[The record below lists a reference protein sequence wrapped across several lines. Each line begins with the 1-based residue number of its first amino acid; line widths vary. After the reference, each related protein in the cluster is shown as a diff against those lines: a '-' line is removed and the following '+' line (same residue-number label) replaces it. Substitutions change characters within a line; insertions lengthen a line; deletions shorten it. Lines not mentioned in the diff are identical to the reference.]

1 MKYKTSAKTSKSSI
15 KNWRQDSTGLRK
27 GCGLLLVF
35 VGLYFLL
42 SMLSY
47 HADDPSWA
55 NNISLDKTQNLGG
68 IIGAWFAYTLY
79 FFFGAPAIVLLPLAI
94 FTSAKRL
101 FKPRHE
107 HSSIWDTHLSIWLAA
122 VLAIAAC
129 CGLATLHFVAPELP
143 TSSGG
148 RLGELI
154 THSSYPLFGMIGS
167 TLLLLGIVVG
177 SFTMMTNITWLRVAD
192 MIGLCLFA
200 IGRWLVDAKQWIQDR
215 LLIRERSM
223 ERSQVISK
231 RKQKLQHRTPPKI
244 GNALNSLSLGGKATK
259 KQQIKLP
266 IEGKEEL
273 PPLSLLDQ
281 AITPISNY
289 TKDELEQ
296 LARQLE
302 IKLEDFGIGAQVTEA
317 QPGPVVTRFEVM
329 PAPGIKASSISALQK
344 DLARSLLLPSIRVV
358 EVIPGKSSV
367 GIEVPNRERSIVKF
381 GELFRSEEYEKQRSP
396 LTLAL
401 GKDVSGQA
409 IFIDLE
415 KLPHLLVA
423 GTTGSGK
430 SVAVHS
436 MLASL
441 LFRNLPSQ
449 VRLILVDPKMLELKS
464 YEDIP
469 HLLLP
474 VITDMQE
481 ATGAIRWAVAEME
494 RRYRLMAALNVRN
507 IASYNNKILKAKKK
521 KEPIRDPLFKAQ
533 TQDEEA
539 PAPLLE
545 EIPYIVIFVDEFA
558 DMIMMVG
565 KKIEEMIIR
574 LAQKARA
581 AGLHLVL
588 ATQRP
593 SVDIITGLIKANV
606 PARIAFQVS
615 SKVDSRTILDQ
626 NGAEQLLGQGDM
638 LCLMPSY
645 STPMRVH
652 GAFISDNEV
661 QAVTDFLRQQ
671 GAPSYIENLE
681 VSNGGAVALG
691 AAEDA
696 DPLYNEAVAIV
707 TESRKASISYLQRR
721 LKIGY
726 NRAARMIEEMEAAQI
741 VSSIQSNGLREV
753 LASSSSK
760 SE

>member
-1 MKYKTSAKTSKSSI
+1 MKYRTSTKKSKSTANISGY
-15 KNWRQDSTGLRK
+15 DSMYVRK
-27 GCGLLLVF
+27 GSGLLLISI
-35 VGLYFLL
+35 GLYFLL

-47 HADDPSWA
+47 QADDPSWA
-55 NNISLDKTQNLGG
+55 NNISIDETQNLGG
-68 IIGAWFAYTLY
+68 VIGAWVAYTSY
-79 FFFGAPAIVLLPLAI
+79 FLFGAPSLVLLPLAI
-94 FTSAKRL
+94 FMSARRL
-101 FKPRHE
+101 FNPNYTQR
-107 HSSIWDTHLSIWLAA
+107 SIWNRHLIIWLATS
-122 VLAIAAC
+122 LAIIAC
-129 CGLATLHFVAPELP
+129 CGLATLHFAAPDLP

-148 RLGELI
+148 RLGELVI
-154 THSSYPLFGMIGS
+154 QSFYPLFGMVGS
-167 TLLLLGIVVG
+167 TLLLLGLIVA
-177 SFTMMTNITWLRVAD
+177 SITVMVDIAWLKVAD
-192 MIGLCLFA
+192 AVGLALFSA
-200 IGRWLVDAKQWIQDR
+200 AQWLVDTKQWIQSR
-215 LLIRERSM
+215 LLVHERSV
-223 ERSQVISK
+223 ERTRIVSK
-231 RKQKLQHRTPPKI
+231 RKKKLINRTPPKI
-244 GNALNSLSLGGKATK
+244 GNMLNSLSPGTKTTK
-259 KQQIKLP
+259 KQQIALP

-273 PPLSLLDQ
+273 PPLSLLDRET
-281 AITPISNY
+281 ASVSSY
-289 TKDELEQ
+289 SKDELEK

-317 QPGPVVTRFEVM
+317 QPGPVVTRFEVT
-329 PAPGIKASSISALQK
+329 PSPGTKASSISNLQK
-344 DLARSLLLPSIRVV
+344 DLARSLLLPSVRVV
-358 EVIPGKSSV
+358 EVIPGKSSI
-367 GIEVPNRERSIVKF
+367 GIEMPNRTRSVVKF
-381 GELFRSEEYEKQRSP
+381 GELLQSEEYEKQHST

-401 GKDVSGQA
+401 GKDVAGQA

-474 VITDMQE
+474 LITDMQE
-481 ATGAIRWAVAEME
+481 AAGALRWAVAEME

-507 IASYNNKILKAKKK
+507 ITSYNNKISKAKKR
-521 KEPIRDPLFKAQ
+521 KEPIADPLFESE
-533 TQDEEA
+533 DESATA
-539 PAPLLE
+539 PPLD
-545 EIPYIVIFVDEFA
+545 EIPYIVIVIDEFA

-565 KKIEEMIIR
+565 KKVEELIIR

-581 AGLHLVL
+581 AGIHLVL

-593 SVDIITGLIKANV
+593 SVDIITGLVKANV

-645 STPMRVH
+645 ATPMRVH
-652 GAFISDNEV
+652 GAFISEGEV
-661 QAVTDFLRQQ
+661 QAVADFLRQQ
-671 GAPSYIENLE
+671 GEPSYIDNLNT
-681 VSNGGAVALG
+681 SDNGMVGFNPT
-691 AAEDA
+691 ETE
-696 DPLYNEAVAIV
+696 DPLYKQAVEIV
-707 TESRKASISYLQRR
+707 TESGKASISHLQRR

-726 NRAARMIEEMEAAQI
+726 NRAARMIEEMESAKI
-741 VSSIQSNGLREV
+741 VSSIQSSGSRQV
-753 LASSSSK
+753 LVSSSRK
-760 SE
+760 

>member
-1 MKYKTSAKTSKSSI
+1 MKYRVSARASRAAA
-15 KNWRQDSTGLRK
+15 KNQSHDLMYLHK
-27 GCGLLLVF
+27 GGGWLLVF
-35 VGLYFLL
+35 IGLYFLL
-42 SMLSY
+42 SMVSY

-55 NNISLDKTQNLGG
+55 NNIAMDQTQNLGG
-68 IIGAWFAYTLY
+68 IIGAWSAYTFY

-94 FTSAKRL
+94 FMSARHL
-101 FKPRHE
+101 FRYGHEQSSVWNRHL
-107 HSSIWDTHLSIWLAA
+107 IIWLAA
-122 VLAIAAC
+122 SLSIAAC
-129 CGLATLHFVAPELP
+129 CGLATLHFVASALP

-148 RLGELI
+148 RLGELVI
-154 THSSYPLFGMIGS
+154 NSFYPLFGMIGS
-167 TLLLLGIVVG
+167 TLLLLGLIVA
-177 SFTMMTNITWLRVAD
+177 SFTIMTGIAWLKVVD
-192 MIGLCLFA
+192 MVGLSLFTA
-200 IGRWLVDAKQWIQDR
+200 AQCLVDAKQWLRSR
-215 LLIRERSM
+215 LLVHERSM
-223 ERSQVISK
+223 ERSQTVSK
-231 RKQKLQHRTPPKI
+231 RKQKLRHRTPPKI
-244 GNALNSLSLGGKATK
+244 GSTINSLSPGQKSTK

-273 PPLSLLDQ
+273 PPLSLLDYEI
-281 AITPISNY
+281 APISNY
-289 TKDELEQ
+289 SKDELEQ

-302 IKLEDFGIGAQVTEA
+302 IKLEDFGISASVTEA
-317 QPGPVVTRFEVM
+317 QPGPVVTRFEVV
-329 PAPGIKASSISALQK
+329 PAPGVKASSISGIQK

-358 EVIPGKSSV
+358 EVIPGKSSI
-367 GIEVPNRERSIVKF
+367 GIEVPNRERAVVKF
-381 GELFRSEEYEKQRSP
+381 GELLRSDEYEKQRSP

-401 GKDVSGQA
+401 GKDVAGQA

-464 YEDIP
+464 YEHIP

-481 ATGAIRWAVAEME
+481 AAGALRWAVAEME
-494 RRYRLMAALNVRN
+494 RRYQLMAALNVRN
-507 IASYNNKILKAKKK
+507 IASYNNKILKAQKK
-521 KEPIRDPLFKAQ
+521 KEAISDPLFDPTKH
-533 TQDEEA
+533 EEGA
-539 PAPLLE
+539 TAPLLE
-545 EIPYIVIFVDEFA
+545 ELPYIVVVIDEFA

-565 KKIEEMIIR
+565 KKVEEMIIR

-593 SVDIITGLIKANV
+593 SVDIITGLVKANV

-652 GAFISDNEV
+652 GAFISDDEV
-661 QAVTDFLRQQ
+661 QTVTDFLRQQ
-671 GAPSYIENLE
+671 GQPSYIDDLDT
-681 VSNGGAVALG
+681 SNGGAVDFNVT
-691 AAEDA
+691 ETA
-696 DPLYNEAVAIV
+696 DPLYNQAVGIV

-726 NRAARMIEEMEAAQI
+726 NRAASMIEAMEDAKI
-741 VSSIQSNGLREV
+741 VSSIQSNGVRQV
-753 LASSSSK
+753 LAPSPSK
-760 SE
+760 N

>member
-1 MKYKTSAKTSKSSI
+1 MSAY
-15 KNWRQDSTGLRK
+15 DSMYVRK
-27 GCGLLLVF
+27 GSGWLLIF

-47 HADDPSWA
+47 QADDPSWA
-55 NNISLDKTQNLGG
+55 NNISMDETQNLGG
-68 IIGAWFAYTLY
+68 IVGAWVAYTFY
-79 FFFGAPAIVLLPLAI
+79 FFFGVPSLVLLPLAI
-94 FTSAKRL
+94 FTSARRL
-101 FKPRHE
+101 FSPRHAQ
-107 HSSIWDTHLSIWLAA
+107 SSIWNRHLIIWLAA
-122 VLAIAAC
+122 SLAIVAC

-148 RLGELI
+148 RLGELVI
-154 THSSYPLFGMIGS
+154 HSFYPLFGMMGS
-167 TLLLLGIVVG
+167 TLLLLGLIIASLTVMVDIAWLKIADAVG
-177 SFTMMTNITWLRVAD
+177 LALLSA
-192 MIGLCLFA
+192 A
-200 IGRWLVDAKQWIQDR
+200 QWLVNTKQWIRSR
-215 LLIRERSM
+215 LLVHERSV
-223 ERSQVISK
+223 ERARVVSQ
-231 RKQKLQHRTPPKI
+231 RKKKLVNRTTPKI
-244 GNALNSLSLGGKATK
+244 GNMLNSLSPGAKTTK

-273 PPLSLLDQ
+273 PPLSLLDRE
-281 AITPISNY
+281 AVSVSGY
-289 TKDELEQ
+289 SKDELEK

-302 IKLEDFGIGAQVTEA
+302 IKLEDFGIGSQVTEA
-317 QPGPVVTRFEVM
+317 QPGPVVTRFEIM
-329 PAPGIKASSISALQK
+329 PAPGTKASSISNLQK
-344 DLARSLLLPSIRVV
+344 DLARSLLLPSVRVV
-358 EVIPGKSSV
+358 EVIPGKSSI
-367 GIEVPNRERSIVKF
+367 GIEVPNRTRSVVKF
-381 GELFRSEEYEKQRSP
+381 GELLQSEEYEKQGSP

-401 GKDVSGQA
+401 GKDVAGQA

-474 VITDMQE
+474 LITDMQE
-481 ATGAIRWAVAEME
+481 AAGALGWAVAEME
-494 RRYRLMAALNVRN
+494 RRYRLMAALKVRN
-507 IASYNNKILKAKKK
+507 ITSYNNKVIKAKKR
-521 KEPIRDPLFKAQ
+521 KEPIADPLFEAIN
-533 TQDEEA
+533 QDEATAA
-539 PAPLLE
+539 PPLD
-545 EIPYIVIFVDEFA
+545 EIPYIVIVIDEFA

-565 KKIEEMIIR
+565 KKVEELIRR

-581 AGLHLVL
+581 AGMHLVL

-593 SVDIITGLIKANV
+593 SVDIITGVIKANV

-645 STPMRVH
+645 ATPMRIH
-652 GAFISDNEV
+652 GAFISDHEV
-661 QAVTDFLRQQ
+661 QAVADFLREQ
-671 GAPSYIENLE
+671 GKPSYIQGLNT
-681 VSNGGAVALG
+681 SDNGMADFN
-691 AAEDA
+691 AAETE
-696 DPLYNEAVAIV
+696 DPLYNQAVEIV
-707 TESRKASISYLQRR
+707 TESGKASISYLQRR
-721 LKIGY
+721 LQIGY
-726 NRAARMIEEMEAAQI
+726 NRAARMIEEMESAKI
-741 VSSIQSNGLREV
+741 VSSVQSNGSRKV
-753 LASSSSK
+753 LSSSSRK
-760 SE
+760 Q

>member
-1 MKYKTSAKTSKSSI
+1 MKYRTVAKRSKSTANISGH
-15 KNWRQDSTGLRK
+15 DSMYLRK
-27 GCGLLLVF
+27 GSGWLLIF
-35 VGLYFLL
+35 VGMYFLL

-47 HADDPSWA
+47 RADDPSWA
-55 NNISLDKTQNLGG
+55 NNIGMDETQNLGG
-68 IIGAWFAYTLY
+68 IVGAWVAYTFY
-79 FFFGAPAIVLLPLAI
+79 FLFGMPALVLLPMAI
-94 FTSAKRL
+94 FSSARRL
-101 FKPRHE
+101 FNPSHTQL
-107 HSSIWDTHLSIWLAA
+107 SIWNRHLIIWLAA
-122 VLAIAAC
+122 LLAIIAC
-129 CGLATLHFVAPELP
+129 CGLATLHFVAPDLP

-148 RLGELI
+148 RLGELVI
-154 THSSYPLFGMIGS
+154 QSFFPLFGMIGS
-167 TLLLLGIVVG
+167 TVLLLGLIVASLTVMVDIAWLKIADAVG
-177 SFTMMTNITWLRVAD
+177 LA
-192 MIGLCLFA
+192 LFSIA
-200 IGRWLVDAKQWIQDR
+200 QWFVDTKRWMQSR
-215 LLIRERSM
+215 LLVHERSV
-223 ERSQVISK
+223 ERSRIVSK
-231 RKQKLQHRTPPKI
+231 RKQKLVNRTPPKI
-244 GNALNSLSLGGKATK
+244 GNMLNSLSPGTKSTK
-259 KQQIKLP
+259 KQQITLP

-273 PPLSLLDQ
+273 PPLSLLDRET
-281 AITPISNY
+281 ASVSSY
-289 TKDELEQ
+289 SKDELEK

-302 IKLEDFGIGAQVTEA
+302 IKLEDFGIGSRVTEA
-317 QPGPVVTRFEVM
+317 QPGPVVTRFEVV
-329 PAPGIKASSISALQK
+329 PSPGTKASSISNLQK

-367 GIEVPNRERSIVKF
+367 GIEVPNRTRSVVKF
-381 GELFRSEEYEKQRSP
+381 GELLQSEEYEKQHSP

-401 GKDVSGQA
+401 GKDVAGQA

-474 VITDMQE
+474 LITDMQE
-481 ATGAIRWAVAEME
+481 AAGALRWAVAEME

-507 IASYNNKILKAKKK
+507 ITSYNNKVAKAKKRK
-521 KEPIRDPLFKAQ
+521 TPIADPLFKSE
-533 TQDEEA
+533 DETATA
-539 PAPLLE
+539 PPLD
-545 EIPYIVIFVDEFA
+545 EIPYIVIVIDEFA

-565 KKIEEMIIR
+565 KKVEELIIR

-581 AGLHLVL
+581 AGIHLVL

-593 SVDIITGLIKANV
+593 SVDIITGLVKANV

-645 STPMRVH
+645 ATPMRVH

-661 QAVTDFLRQQ
+661 QAVTDFLRKQ
-671 GAPSYIENLE
+671 GEPLYIESLNT
-681 VSNGGAVALG
+681 SDNGVVGFDTG
-691 AAEDA
+691 ETE
-696 DPLYNEAVAIV
+696 DPLYKQAVEIV
-707 TESRKASISYLQRR
+707 TESGKASISHLQRR

-726 NRAARMIEEMEAAQI
+726 NRAARMIEEMESAKI
-741 VSSIQSNGLREV
+741 VSSIQSSGSREV
-753 LASSSSK
+753 LISSSRK
-760 SE
+760 

>member
-1 MKYKTSAKTSKSSI
+1 MY
-15 KNWRQDSTGLRK
+15 LRK
-27 GCGLLLVF
+27 GSGLLLIF
-35 VGLYFLL
+35 IGMYFLL

-47 HADDPSWA
+47 QADDPSWA
-55 NNISLDKTQNLGG
+55 NNIGMDETQNLGG
-68 IIGAWFAYTLY
+68 IVGAWVAYTFY
-79 FFFGAPAIVLLPLAI
+79 FLFGTPALVLLPLAI
-94 FTSAKRL
+94 FSSARRL
-101 FKPRHE
+101 FNPNYTQL
-107 HSSIWDTHLSIWLAA
+107 SIWNRHLIIWLAA
-122 VLAIAAC
+122 LLAIIAC
-129 CGLATLHFVAPELP
+129 CGLATLHFVAPDLP

-148 RLGELI
+148 RLGELVI
-154 THSSYPLFGMIGS
+154 QSFYPLFGMIGS
-167 TLLLLGIVVG
+167 TLLLLGLIVASLTVMVDIAWLKIADAVG
-177 SFTMMTNITWLRVAD
+177 LALFSTAQWLAD
-192 MIGLCLFA
+192 T
-200 IGRWLVDAKQWIQDR
+200 KQWIQSR
-215 LLIRERSM
+215 LLVHERSV
-223 ERSQVISK
+223 ERSRIVSK
-231 RKQKLQHRTPPKI
+231 RKKKLVDRTPPKI
-244 GNALNSLSLGGKATK
+244 GNMLNSLSPGAKSTK
-259 KQQIKLP
+259 KQQIALP

-273 PPLSLLDQ
+273 PPLSLLDREI
-281 AITPISNY
+281 ASVSSY
-289 TKDELEQ
+289 SKDELEK

-329 PAPGIKASSISALQK
+329 PSPGIKASSISNLQK

-367 GIEVPNRERSIVKF
+367 GIEVPNRMRSVVKF
-381 GELFRSEEYEKQRSP
+381 GELLQSEEYEKQHSP

-401 GKDVSGQA
+401 GKDVAGQA

-474 VITDMQE
+474 LITDMQE
-481 ATGAIRWAVAEME
+481 AAGALRWAVTEME

-507 IASYNNKILKAKKK
+507 ITSYNNKVAKAKKRK
-521 KEPIRDPLFKAQ
+521 APIADPLFKSE
-533 TQDEEA
+533 DETATA
-539 PAPLLE
+539 PTLD
-545 EIPYIVIFVDEFA
+545 EIPYIVVVIDEFA

-565 KKIEEMIIR
+565 KKVEELIIR

-581 AGLHLVL
+581 AGIHLVL

-593 SVDIITGLIKANV
+593 SVDIITGLVKANV

-645 STPMRVH
+645 ATPMRIH
-652 GAFISDNEV
+652 GAFISDGEV
-661 QAVTDFLRQQ
+661 QAVTDFLRRQ
-671 GAPSYIENLE
+671 GEPFYIENLNT
-681 VSNGGAVALG
+681 SDNGGG
-691 AAEDA
+691 GFDTAETE
-696 DPLYNEAVAIV
+696 DPLYKQAVEIV
-707 TESRKASISYLQRR
+707 TESGKASISHLQRR

-726 NRAARMIEEMEAAQI
+726 NRAARMIEEMESAKI
-741 VSSIQSNGLREV
+741 VSSIQSSGSREV
-753 LASSSSK
+753 LVSSSRK
-760 SE
+760 

>member
-1 MKYKTSAKTSKSSI
+1 MY
-15 KNWRQDSTGLRK
+15 LHK
-27 GCGLLLVF
+27 GGGWLLVF

-42 SMLSY
+42 AMVSY

-55 NNISLDKTQNLGG
+55 NNIAMDQTQNLGG
-68 IIGAWFAYTLY
+68 IIGAWSAYTFY

-94 FTSAKRL
+94 FMSARHL
-101 FKPRHE
+101 FRYGHE
-107 HSSIWDTHLSIWLAA
+107 QSSIWNRHLIIWLAA
-122 VLAIAAC
+122 SLAIAAC
-129 CGLATLHFVAPELP
+129 CGLATLHFVASALP

-148 RLGELI
+148 RLGELVI
-154 THSSYPLFGMIGS
+154 NSFYPLFGMIGS
-167 TLLLLGIVVG
+167 TLLLLGLIVA
-177 SFTMMTNITWLRVAD
+177 SFTIMTGIAWLKVVD
-192 MIGLCLFA
+192 MVGLSLFTA
-200 IGRWLVDAKQWIQDR
+200 AQCLVDAKQWLRSR
-215 LLIRERSM
+215 LLVHERSM
-223 ERSQVISK
+223 ERSQTVSK
-231 RKQKLQHRTPPKI
+231 RKQKLRHRTPPKI
-244 GNALNSLSLGGKATK
+244 GSTINSLSPGQKSTK

-273 PPLSLLDQ
+273 PPLSLLDYEI
-281 AITPISNY
+281 APISNY
-289 TKDELEQ
+289 SKDELEQ

-302 IKLEDFGIGAQVTEA
+302 IKLEDFGISASVTEA
-317 QPGPVVTRFEVM
+317 QPGPVVTRFEVV
-329 PAPGIKASSISALQK
+329 PAPGVKASSISGIQK

-358 EVIPGKSSV
+358 EVIPGKSSI
-367 GIEVPNRERSIVKF
+367 GIEVPNRERAVVKF
-381 GELFRSEEYEKQRSP
+381 GELLRSDEYEKQRSP

-401 GKDVSGQA
+401 GKDVAGQA
-409 IFIDLE
+409 MFIDLE

-464 YEDIP
+464 YEHIP

-481 ATGAIRWAVAEME
+481 AAGALRWAVAEME
-494 RRYRLMAALNVRN
+494 RRYQLMAALNVRN
-507 IASYNNKILKAKKK
+507 IASYNNKILKAQKK
-521 KEPIRDPLFKAQ
+521 KEAISDPLFDPTKH
-533 TQDEEA
+533 EEGA
-539 PAPLLE
+539 TAPLLE
-545 EIPYIVIFVDEFA
+545 ELPYIVIVIDEFA

-565 KKIEEMIIR
+565 KKVEEMIIR

-593 SVDIITGLIKANV
+593 SVDIITGLVKANV

-652 GAFISDNEV
+652 GAFISDDEV
-661 QAVTDFLRQQ
+661 QTVTDFLRQQ
-671 GAPSYIENLE
+671 GQPSYIDDLDT
-681 VSNGGAVALG
+681 SNGGAVDFNVT
-691 AAEDA
+691 ETA
-696 DPLYNEAVAIV
+696 DPLYNQAVEIV

-726 NRAARMIEEMEAAQI
+726 NRAASMIEAMEDAKI
-741 VSSIQSNGLREV
+741 VSSIQSNGVRQV
-753 LASSSSK
+753 LAPSPSK
-760 SE
+760 N

>member
-1 MKYKTSAKTSKSSI
+1 MKYRTYAKRSKSTANI
-15 KNWRQDSTGLRK
+15 LGHDSMYLRK
-27 GCGLLLVF
+27 GSGLLLIF
-35 VGLYFLL
+35 IGLYFLL

-47 HADDPSWA
+47 QADDPSWA
-55 NNISLDKTQNLGG
+55 NNISMDETQNLGG
-68 IIGAWFAYTLY
+68 IVGAWVAYTFY
-79 FFFGAPAIVLLPLAI
+79 FLFGAPSLVLLPLAI
-94 FTSAKRL
+94 FTSARRL
-101 FKPRHE
+101 FNPNYTQL
-107 HSSIWDTHLSIWLAA
+107 SIWNRHLIIWLAA
-122 VLAIAAC
+122 LLAIIAC
-129 CGLATLHFVAPELP
+129 CGLATLHFVTPDLP

-148 RLGELI
+148 RLGELVI
-154 THSSYPLFGMIGS
+154 QSFYPLFGMIGS
-167 TLLLLGIVVG
+167 TLLLLGLIVG
-177 SFTMMTNITWLRVAD
+177 SLTVMMDIAWLKIAD
-192 MIGLCLFA
+192 AVGLALFSTA
-200 IGRWLVDAKQWIQDR
+200 QWFVDTKQWIQSR
-215 LLIRERSM
+215 LLVHERSV
-223 ERSQVISK
+223 ERARAVSK
-231 RKQKLQHRTPPKI
+231 RKKKLVNRTPPKI
-244 GNALNSLSLGGKATK
+244 GNMLNSLSPGTKSTK
-259 KQQIKLP
+259 KQQIALP

-273 PPLSLLDQ
+273 PSLSLLDRET
-281 AITPISNY
+281 ASVSSY
-289 TKDELEQ
+289 SKDELEK

-302 IKLEDFGIGAQVTEA
+302 IKLEDFGIVAQVTEA

-329 PAPGIKASSISALQK
+329 PSPGTKASSISNLQK

-367 GIEVPNRERSIVKF
+367 GIEVPNRTRSVVKF
-381 GELFRSEEYEKQRSP
+381 GELLQSEEYEKQHSP

-401 GKDVSGQA
+401 GKDVAGQA

-464 YEDIP
+464 YENIP

-474 VITDMQE
+474 LITDMQE
-481 ATGAIRWAVAEME
+481 AAGALRWAVAEME

-507 IASYNNKILKAKKK
+507 ITSYNNKVTKAKKRR
-521 KEPIRDPLFKAQ
+521 EPIADPLFESE
-533 TQDEEA
+533 DEAAIA
-539 PAPLLE
+539 PTLD
-545 EIPYIVIFVDEFA
+545 EIPYIVIVIDEFA

-565 KKIEEMIIR
+565 KKVEELIIR

-581 AGLHLVL
+581 AGIHLVL

-593 SVDIITGLIKANV
+593 SVDIITGLVKANV

-645 STPMRVH
+645 ATPMRVH
-652 GAFISDNEV
+652 GAFISDSEV
-661 QAVTDFLRQQ
+661 QAVTDFLRKQ
-671 GAPSYIENLE
+671 GEPFYIENLNTSDNGE
-681 VSNGGAVALG
+681 VGFN
-691 AAEDA
+691 AAETE
-696 DPLYNEAVAIV
+696 DPLYKQAVEIV
-707 TESRKASISYLQRR
+707 TESGKASISYLQRR

-726 NRAARMIEEMEAAQI
+726 NRAARMIEEMESAKI
-741 VSSIQSNGLREV
+741 VSSIQSSGSRQV
-753 LASSSSK
+753 LVSSSRK
-760 SE
+760 

>member
-1 MKYKTSAKTSKSSI
+1 MKYRASTKKSRSTAKISGY
-15 KNWRQDSTGLRK
+15 DSMYVRK
-27 GCGLLLVF
+27 GSGWLLIF
-35 VGLYFLL
+35 IGLYFLL

-47 HADDPSWA
+47 QADDPSWA
-55 NNISLDKTQNLGG
+55 NNISMDETQNLGG
-68 IIGAWFAYTLY
+68 FVGAWVAYTFY
-79 FFFGAPAIVLLPLAI
+79 FLFGTPSLVLLPLAI
-94 FTSAKRL
+94 FTSARRL
-101 FKPRHE
+101 FNPNYIQR
-107 HSSIWDTHLSIWLAA
+107 SIWNRHLIIWLATS
-122 VLAIAAC
+122 LAIIAC
-129 CGLATLHFVAPELP
+129 CGLATLHFVTPDLP

-148 RLGELI
+148 RLGELVI
-154 THSSYPLFGMIGS
+154 QSFYPLFGMIGS
-167 TLLLLGIVVG
+167 TLLLLGLIVA
-177 SFTMMTNITWLRVAD
+177 SITVMVDIAWLRIAD
-192 MIGLCLFA
+192 AVGLALFSA
-200 IGRWLVDAKQWIQDR
+200 AQWLIDTKQWIQSR
-215 LLIRERSM
+215 LLVHERSV
-223 ERSQVISK
+223 ERTRVVSK
-231 RKQKLQHRTPPKI
+231 RKKKLVNRTPPKI
-244 GNALNSLSLGGKATK
+244 GNMLNSLSPGTKTTK
-259 KQQIKLP
+259 KQQIALP

-281 AITPISNY
+281 ETESVSSY
-289 TKDELEQ
+289 SKDELER

-317 QPGPVVTRFEVM
+317 QPGPVVTRFEVT
-329 PAPGIKASSISALQK
+329 PSPGTKASSISNLQK
-344 DLARSLLLPSIRVV
+344 DLARSLLLPSVRVV
-358 EVIPGKSSV
+358 EVIPGKSSI
-367 GIEVPNRERSIVKF
+367 GIEMPNRTRSVVKF
-381 GELFRSEEYEKQRSP
+381 GELLQSEEYEKQHSP

-401 GKDVSGQA
+401 GKDVAGQA

-474 VITDMQE
+474 LITDMQE
-481 ATGAIRWAVAEME
+481 AAGALRWAVAEME

-507 IASYNNKILKAKKK
+507 ITSYNNKIVKAKKR
-521 KEPIRDPLFKAQ
+521 KEPIADPLFESE
-533 TQDEEA
+533 DESATA
-539 PAPLLE
+539 PPLD
-545 EIPYIVIFVDEFA
+545 EIPYIVIIIDEFA

-565 KKIEEMIIR
+565 KKVEELIIR

-581 AGLHLVL
+581 AGIHLVL

-593 SVDIITGLIKANV
+593 SVDIITGLVKANV

-645 STPMRVH
+645 ATPMRVH
-652 GAFISDNEV
+652 GAFISDGEV
-661 QAVTDFLRQQ
+661 QAVADFLRQQ
-671 GAPSYIENLE
+671 GEPSYIE
-681 VSNGGAVALG
+681 SPDTSDNGMANFNAT
-691 AAEDA
+691 ETE
-696 DPLYNEAVAIV
+696 DPLYKQAVEIV
-707 TESRKASISYLQRR
+707 TESGKASISHLQRR

-726 NRAARMIEEMEAAQI
+726 NRAARMIEEMESAKI
-741 VSSIQSNGLREV
+741 VSSIQSSGSRQV
-753 LASSSSK
+753 LVSSSRK
-760 SE
+760 

>member
-1 MKYKTSAKTSKSSI
+1 MYV
-15 KNWRQDSTGLRK
+15 RK
-27 GCGLLLVF
+27 GSGWLLIF
-35 VGLYFLL
+35 IGLYFLL

-47 HADDPSWA
+47 QADDPSWA
-55 NNISLDKTQNLGG
+55 NNISMDETQNLGG
-68 IIGAWFAYTLY
+68 IVGAWVAYTSY
-79 FFFGAPAIVLLPLAI
+79 FIFGVPSLVLLPLAI
-94 FTSAKRL
+94 FTSARRL
-101 FKPRHE
+101 FNPRHRQG
-107 HSSIWDTHLSIWLAA
+107 SIWNRHLIIWLAA
-122 VLAIAAC
+122 SLAIVAC
-129 CGLATLHFVAPELP
+129 CGLATLHFVAPDLP

-148 RLGELI
+148 RLGELVI
-154 THSSYPLFGMIGS
+154 HSFYPLFGMMGS
-167 TLLLLGIVVG
+167 TLLLLGLIIASLTVMADI
-177 SFTMMTNITWLRVAD
+177 SWLKIAD
-192 MIGLCLFA
+192 AIGLALFSVA
-200 IGRWLVDAKQWIQDR
+200 QWFVDAKQWIRSR
-215 LLIRERSM
+215 LLVHERSV
-223 ERSQVISK
+223 ERTRIVSK
-231 RKQKLQHRTPPKI
+231 RKKKLVNRTPPKI
-244 GNALNSLSLGGKATK
+244 GNMINSLSPGIKTTK
-259 KQQIKLP
+259 KQQIALP

-273 PPLSLLDQ
+273 PPLSLLDRE
-281 AITPISNY
+281 AVSVSGY
-289 TKDELEQ
+289 SKDELEK

-329 PAPGIKASSISALQK
+329 PAPGTKASSISNLQK
-344 DLARSLLLPSIRVV
+344 DLARSLLLPSVRVV
-358 EVIPGKSSV
+358 EVIPGKSSI
-367 GIEVPNRERSIVKF
+367 GIEVPNRTRSVVKF
-381 GELFRSEEYEKQRSP
+381 GELLQSEEYEKQDSP

-401 GKDVSGQA
+401 GKDVAGQA

-441 LFRNLPSQ
+441 LFRNLPSR
-449 VRLILVDPKMLELKS
+449 VRLILIDPKMLELKS

-474 VITDMQE
+474 LITDMQE
-481 ATGAIRWAVAEME
+481 AAGALQWAVAEME

-507 IASYNNKILKAKKK
+507 ITSYNSKVTKAKKR
-521 KEPIRDPLFKAQ
+521 KEPIADPLF
-533 TQDEEA
+533 ESEA
-539 PAPLLE
+539 EDAAAPLLD
-545 EIPYIVIFVDEFA
+545 EIPYIVIVIDEFA

-565 KKIEEMIIR
+565 KKVEELIIR

-581 AGLHLVL
+581 AGIHLVL

-593 SVDIITGLIKANV
+593 SVDIITGLVKANV

-645 STPMRVH
+645 ATPMRVH

-661 QAVTDFLRQQ
+661 QAVADFIRQQ
-671 GAPSYIENLE
+671 GEPSYIQDLKT
-681 VSNGGAVALG
+681 SDNGMASFNAT
-691 AAEDA
+691 ETE
-696 DPLYNEAVAIV
+696 DPLYNQAVEIV
-707 TESRKASISYLQRR
+707 TESGKASISNLQRR

-726 NRAARMIEEMEAAQI
+726 NRAARMIEEMESAKI
-741 VSSIQSNGLREV
+741 VSSIQSSGSREV
-753 LASSSSK
+753 LTPSSRK
-760 SE
+760 P